1 MNFILK
7 SHHVDITEAL
17 KDYAEKKLSKL
28 SHFFDHIQAIRVNL
42 NIESASSEQDR
53 QEASAVID
61 ANATTIKASEST
73 ADMYSSIDL
82 LYDKLRVQLTK
93 HKEKI
98 THHKGHHSASV
109 LQETVKKQVASQTEE
124 GVYIPKPMG
133 VEDAVARMFEDKLK
147 VLVFRDLKERICV
160 VYPTEKGRYGL
171 INT

>member
-1 MNFILK
+1 M
-7 SHHVDITEAL
+7 
-17 KDYAEKKLSKL
+17 
-28 SHFFDHIQAIRVNL
+28 NL

-82 LYDKLRVQLTK
+82 LYDKLRVQLATK
-93 HKEKI
+93 KND
-98 THHKGHHSASV
+98 
-109 LQETVKKQVASQTEE
+109 ASQRTSFSECIARNCKKTSSFSNRE

-160 VYPTEKGRYGL
+160 VYPTEKVGMD
-171 INT
+171 

>member
-28 SHFFDHIQAIRVNL
+28 SHFFDHIQTIRVNL

-93 HKEKI
+93 HKENDVS
-98 THHKGHHSASV
+98 KGHHSASV
-109 LQETVKKQVASQTEE
+109 LQAVKKQVASQTEE
-124 GVYIPKPMG
+124 GVYIPKPM
-133 VEDAVARMFEDKLK
+133 ELK
-147 VLVFRDLKERICV
+147 MGC
-160 VYPTEKGRYGL
+160 
-171 INT
+171 